1 MSHTKT
7 GLHWFYWFYWFY
19 LDNVLTSAGFIF
31 CTKHFRS
38 TNYLLIMINFL
49 GIFGKFILKTFV
61 FEHPVDPN
69 SSAFLNEH
77 PVDHCYYPNT
87 TLYQLDL

>member
-1 MSHTKT
+1 
-7 GLHWFYWFYWFY
+7 
-19 LDNVLTSAGFIF
+19 
-31 CTKHFRS
+31 
-38 TNYLLIMINFL
+38 MINFL

-87 TLYQLDL
+87 TLYQLDLWLSPSLSGNKYKGFYWAEIRGGDKNL